1 MTESFKHTKEYSRI
15 RDKQLS
21 IFENYARQHG
31 LQSKSMLILMWIYYN
46 PHGITQNHIVQ
57 GTYSTKQVVNATIK
71 AFKEKGYLF
80 FDENSP
86 DRRSKVIR
94 LTEMGHAFA
103 AAILDPLEQA
113 EHMAMNK
120 LTLEEQAQLLHL
132 SNKYTAALEQTI
144 GDTE

>member
-46 PHGITQNHIVQ
+46 PRGITQNHIVQ

-94 LTEMGHAFA
+94 LTDEGVKYA
-103 AAILDPLEQA
+103 ASILNPLEKA
-113 EHMAMNK
+113 EHEAMQE
-120 LTLEEQAQLLHL
+120 LTADEQAQLLQL
-132 SNKYTAALEQTI
+132 SDRFTKSLEKVL
-144 GDTE
+144 GHGE